1 MPNQMGRNEMA
12 ISTSIPL
19 QLQLLHHIMQ
29 QGSEAMMVVSAP
41 ELEIL
46 EINQRA
52 SDIIGSLREEI
63 IGLPL
68 LAVEC
73 SLNDVFFW
81 EELKAAPHL
90 SQARVAESE
99 WLSRDGRAIP
109 VEKRVSSFTDGDK
122 TVWIIQAEDLTSRRR
137 MIQDQVTLASQLQSS
152 LEATAEGIMSIDLE
166 GRVVNLNRRF
176 TSMWRLSD
184 ELIVERNAGQLLD
197 CIATQLRNPKH
208 FETVLQRLATE
219 PESESENTLQ
229 LSDGRH
235 FICVSKP
242 EYLRDRLVGRVFSVR
257 DITAMKKVESD
268 LVDALNMAE
277 QAVHDKSRMLDALK
291 VSESRLRRLINSSLI
306 GIFQG
311 DMQGHLTVAN
321 EILLD
326 LLGVNREDIIGNQVE
341 WLTLTSP
348 AYHAAHEAALKELE
362 KFGQAAPFEAE
373 LTRKDGSKVPV
384 MVSLARLEGSR
395 FEWVG
400 FVLDLTEQRKA
411 DRAKSE
417 FISVVSHELRTPLTS
432 IRGALG
438 LLESGAAGELSPKIK
453 HLIEIAHRNS
463 QRLGTLVNDLLD
475 MEKLVSGKMEFNDEE
490 FDLYALAGQSIEA
503 NSSYAAALNVHYRL
517 AALEGNSMARGDSER
532 VMQVFANLL
541 SNAAKFSPKGEFV
554 EIIVRSQRDTVRV
567 EVVDKG
573 PGIPLEFRDRIFTKF
588 AQADGSNTR
597 KQGGTGLG
605 LNITKSFIEKM
616 GGTVGFESEINKG
629 SVFWFSLPAAHP
641 QQ

>member
-1 MPNQMGRNEMA
+1 MTNPA
-12 ISTSIPL
+12 TIPL
-19 QLQLLHHIMQ
+19 QTQLLHHIMQ
-29 QGSEAMMVVSAP
+29 QASEAMIVVSAP
-41 ELEIL
+41 DLGIL
-46 EINQRA
+46 EINQKA
-52 SDIIGSLREEI
+52 CNMIGGAREEI

-68 LAVEC
+68 FAVEC

-81 EELKAAPHL
+81 EELKLAPIL
-90 SQARVAESE
+90 PQARVAESE
-99 WLSRDGRAIP
+99 WLSRDGRSIP
-109 VEKRVSSFTDGDK
+109 VEKRVSSFSDGDQ
-122 TVWIIQAEDLTSRRR
+122 VIWIIQAEDLTSRRR
-137 MIQDQVTLASQLQSS
+137 MMQEQVTLASQLQSS
-152 LEATAEGIMSIDLE
+152 LEATAEGIMSTDLD
-166 GRVVNLNRRF
+166 GQVVNLNRRF
-176 TSMWRLSD
+176 GSMWQLSD
-184 ELIVERNAGQLLD
+184 DLIVERDAQQMFQH
-197 CIATQLRNPKH
+197 ISTQLRSPKH
-208 FETVLQRLATE
+208 FEAVLERLRQD

-229 LSDGRH
+229 LVDGRH

-257 DITAMKKVESD
+257 DITAIKKVESD

-291 VSESRLRRLINSSLI
+291 ISESRLRRLINSSLI

-311 DMQGHLTVAN
+311 DMKGHLTVAN

-326 LLGVNREDIIGNQVE
+326 LLGVYREDIIGNQVE

-438 LLESGAAGELSPKIK
+438 LLESGAAGELAPKIK

-475 MEKLVSGKMEFNDEE
+475 MEKLVSGKMEFNQEA
-490 FDLYALAGQSIEA
+490 FDLHALAEQSVEA
-503 NSSYAAALNVHYRL
+503 NSSYAAALNVHYKL
-517 AALEGNSMARGDSER
+517 APKQGQVMALGDSER

-554 EIIVRSQRDTVRV
+554 DISVRPFENMLQVD
-567 EVVDKG
+567 VVDKG

-597 KQGGTGLG
+597 QQGGTGLG
-605 LNITKSFIEKM
+605 LNIAKSFIEKM
-616 GGTVGFESEINKG
+616 GGTVGFESEIGKG
-629 SVFWFSLPAAHP
+629 SVFWFTLPVATSNGDL
-641 QQ
+641 

>member
-1 MPNQMGRNEMA
+1 MTTPA
-12 ISTSIPL
+12 TIPL
-19 QLQLLHHIMQ
+19 QTQLLHHIMQ
-29 QGSEAMMVVSAP
+29 QASEAMIVVSAP
-41 ELEIL
+41 DLGIL

-52 SDIIGSLREEI
+52 CNMIGGAREEI

-68 LAVEC
+68 FAVEC

-81 EELKAAPHL
+81 EELKLAPIL
-90 SQARVAESE
+90 QQARIAESE
-99 WLSRDGRAIP
+99 WLSRDGRSIP
-109 VEKRVSSFTDGDK
+109 VEKRVSSFSDGDQ
-122 TVWIIQAEDLTSRRR
+122 VIWIIQAEDLTSRRR
-137 MIQDQVTLASQLQSS
+137 MMQEQVTLASQLQSS
-152 LEATAEGIMSIDLE
+152 LEATAEGIMSTDLD
-166 GRVVNLNRRF
+166 GQVVNLNRRF
-176 TSMWRLSD
+176 GSMWQLSD
-184 ELIVERNAGQLLD
+184 DLIVERDAQQMFQH
-197 CIATQLRNPKH
+197 IVTQLRSPKH
-208 FETVLQRLATE
+208 FEAVLERLRQD

-229 LSDGRH
+229 LVDGRH

-257 DITAMKKVESD
+257 DITAIKKVESD

-291 VSESRLRRLINSSLI
+291 ISESRLRRLINSSLI

-311 DMQGHLTVAN
+311 DMKGHLTVAN

-326 LLGVNREDIIGNQVE
+326 LLGVNRDDIIGNQVE

-438 LLESGAAGELSPKIK
+438 LLESGAAGELAPKIK

-475 MEKLVSGKMEFNDEE
+475 MEKLVSGKMEFNQEA
-490 FDLYALAGQSIEA
+490 FDLHALAEQSVEA

-517 AALEGNSMARGDSER
+517 APKQGQVMALGDSER

-554 EIIVRSQRDTVRV
+554 DISVHTLENMLRV
-567 EVVDKG
+567 DVVDKG

-597 KQGGTGLG
+597 QQGGTGLG
-605 LNITKSFIEKM
+605 LNIAKSFIEKM
-616 GGTVGFESEINKG
+616 GGAVGFESEIGKG
-629 SVFWFSLPAAHP
+629 SVFWFTLPVASKSS
-641 QQ
+641 

>member
-1 MPNQMGRNEMA
+1 MTNPA
-12 ISTSIPL
+12 TIPL
-19 QLQLLHHIMQ
+19 QTQLLHHIMQ
-29 QGSEAMMVVSAP
+29 QASEAMIVVSAP
-41 ELEIL
+41 DLGIL
-46 EINQRA
+46 EINQKA
-52 SDIIGSLREEI
+52 CNMIGGAREEI

-68 LAVEC
+68 FAVEC

-81 EELKAAPHL
+81 EELKLAPIL
-90 SQARVAESE
+90 PQARVAESE
-99 WLSRDGRAIP
+99 WLSRDGRSIP
-109 VEKRVSSFTDGDK
+109 VEKRVSSFSEGDQ
-122 TVWIIQAEDLTSRRR
+122 VIWIIQAEDLTSRRR
-137 MIQDQVTLASQLQSS
+137 MMQEQVTLASQLQSS
-152 LEATAEGIMSIDLE
+152 LEATAEGIMSTDLD
-166 GRVVNLNRRF
+166 GQVVNLNRRF
-176 TSMWRLSD
+176 GSMWQLSD
-184 ELIVERNAGQLLD
+184 DLIVERDAQQMFQHIG
-197 CIATQLRNPKH
+197 TQLRSPKH
-208 FETVLQRLATE
+208 FEAVLERLRQD

-229 LSDGRH
+229 LVDGRH

-257 DITAMKKVESD
+257 DITAIKKVESD

-291 VSESRLRRLINSSLI
+291 ISESRLRRLINSSLI

-311 DMQGHLTVAN
+311 DMKGHLTVAN

-438 LLESGAAGELSPKIK
+438 LLESGAAGELAPKIK

-475 MEKLVSGKMEFNDEE
+475 MEKLVSGKMEFNQEA
-490 FDLYALAGQSIEA
+490 FDLHALAEQSVEA
-503 NSSYAAALNVHYRL
+503 NSSYAAALNVHYKL
-517 AALEGNSMARGDSER
+517 APKQGQVMALGDSER

-554 EIIVRSQRDTVRV
+554 DISVRPFENMLRV
-567 EVVDKG
+567 DVVDKG

-597 KQGGTGLG
+597 QQGGTGLG
-605 LNITKSFIEKM
+605 LNIAKSFIEKM
-616 GGTVGFESEINKG
+616 GGTVGFESEIGKG
-629 SVFWFSLPAAHP
+629 SVFWFTLPIASKP
-641 QQ
+641 S

>member
-1 MPNQMGRNEMA
+1 MTAPN
-12 ISTSIPL
+12 TIPL
-19 QLQLLHHIMQ
+19 QIKLLHHIMQ
-29 QGSEAMMVVSAP
+29 QASEAMIVVSAP
-41 ELEIL
+41 DLGIL
-46 EINQRA
+46 EINQKA
-52 SDIIGSLREEI
+52 CNMIGAQREEI
-63 IGLPL
+63 LGLPL
-68 LAVEC
+68 FTVEC

-81 EELKAAPHL
+81 EELKLDPIL
-90 SQARVAESE
+90 KQTRISESE
-99 WLSRDGRAIP
+99 WLSRDGRSVP
-109 VEKRVSSFTDGDK
+109 VEKRVSSFIDGEQV
-122 TVWIIQAEDLTSRRR
+122 VWIIQAEDLTSRRR
-137 MIQDQVTLASQLQSS
+137 MMQEQVTLASQLQSS
-152 LEATAEGIMSIDLE
+152 LEATAEGIMSSDLD
-166 GRVVNLNRRF
+166 GHIVNLNRRF
-176 TSMWRLSD
+176 GAMWQVSD
-184 ELIVERNAGQLLD
+184 DLIVERNVEKMLAHIL
-197 CIATQLRNPKH
+197 TQLRNPKH
-208 FETVLQRLATE
+208 FETVLARLSND

-229 LSDGRH
+229 LNDGRH

-257 DITAMKKVESD
+257 DITAIKKVESD

-291 VSESRLRRLINSSLI
+291 ISESRLRRLINSSLI

-326 LLGVNREDIIGNQVE
+326 LLGVNRDDIIGNQVE

-362 KFGQAAPFEAE
+362 KFGQATPFEAE

-438 LLESGAAGELSPKIK
+438 LLESGAAGELAPKIK

-475 MEKLVSGKMEFNDEE
+475 MEKLVSGKMEFNQEA
-490 FDLYALAGQSIEA
+490 FDLYALAEQSVEA
-503 NSSYAAALNVHYRL
+503 NASYAAALNVHYRL
-517 AALEGNSMARGDSER
+517 APKQTSLNALGDSER

-541 SNAAKFSPKGEFV
+541 SNAAKFSPKGEV
-554 EIIVRSQRDTVRV
+554 VDITVTQEHGMLRV
-567 EVVDKG
+567 NVIDKG

-605 LNITKSFIEKM
+605 LNIAKSFIEKM
-616 GGTVGFESEINKG
+616 GGKVGFESEIGKG
-629 SVFWFSLPAAHP
+629 SIFWFTLPCAP
-641 QQ
+641 TNVD